1 VKKRIAGILREFA
14 QYIPLGW
21 VLTCYDL
28 GIDWMVYRTLEGL
41 VTVVISTF
49 FAGILHTVGT
59 ACTSNLDHSADD
71 EPVPIARLL
80 FRVAGMIVACA
91 VITSL
96 VVGIDGHPLP

>member
-1 VKKRIAGILREFA
+1 M
-14 QYIPLGW
+14 
-21 VLTCYDL
+21 TCYDL

-71 EPVPIARLL
+71 ESVPIARLL